1 MNETNLK
8 TIFMNNDTS
17 LETHTSLQ
25 RFKGH
30 IYWNTLYILLNNK
43 IELTTST
50 LSKILAVSLSTND
63 KENSV
68 KLLSSDAYKFLEV
81 FKACQILDSRRL
93 IKQSEKKI
101 SLWESQGVKGKK
113 MNRLKSQ
120 TNNLR
125 EMNEG
130 KNFSLTSSKI
140 NIIKNYWVKCVPKD
154 KLEFYALSYDL
165 DYWKQ
170 FIDMLHTK
178 PTDFQLEWFQSY
190 AFGTPAPS
198 DSIVSV
204 CKGLTTETALE
215 IIKKYTPDYNYLR
228 RLNISLNEET
238 KNFIASYIPIN
249 TLIWWLDELMTDAN
263 AQLVTS
269 KLQTIE
275 DIDLPYGVI
284 VDKLFLLKSRPLLLA
299 EFIKLADRKL
309 KKYSITVEQPVA
321 VLGDA
326 SGSMEIAIKTSSII
340 MSILCAIC
348 NAEMRLFRGT
358 DEKIEKPPKNVN
370 DILMFNNVCRAHSS
384 TAPAA
389 SLYPYLRDNKII
401 KTFLIVTDEGENTSC
416 NGMMFAKMF
425 KEYITT
431 VYPAKLMFISFLVNE
446 TSGTMYNALKT
457 SMPAYMENITRIIFN
472 RQKPDLTK
480 LDDLLAKISQVKIEI
495 PLEESNIVKVY
506 L

>member
-1 MNETNLK
+1 MD
-8 TIFMNNDTS
+8 NDTS

-30 IYWNTLYILLNNK
+30 LYWNTLYILLNNK
-43 IELTTST
+43 MQLTTTT
-50 LSKILAVSLSTND
+50 LAKILAVSLSAND

-68 KLLSSDAYKFLEV
+68 KLLSLDAYKFLEV
-81 FKACQILDSRRL
+81 YKACQILDSRRL
-93 IKQSEKKI
+93 IKQSEKKL
-101 SLWESQGVKGKK
+101 SVWEAQTVKGKK
-113 MNRLKSQ
+113 MNRLKSKI
-120 TNNLR
+120 NNLR

-130 KNFSLTSSKI
+130 QNLSLTCSKI
-140 NIIKNYWVKCVPKD
+140 NLIKEFWVRRVPKD

-165 DYWKQ
+165 GYWKQ
-170 FIDMLHTK
+170 FIDILHTK

-204 CKGLTTETALE
+204 CKNLTTETALD
-215 IIKKYTPDYNYLR
+215 IIKKYMPDYNYLR
-228 RLNISLNEET
+228 RLNISLNNET

-249 TLIWWLDELMTDAN
+249 TLIWWLDELLTDEVS
-263 AQLVTS
+263 QLVIN
-269 KLQTIE
+269 KLKSTE

-284 VDKLFLLKSRPLLLA
+284 VDKLFLLKSRPALFA
-299 EFIKLADRKL
+299 EFTKLADRKL

-340 MSILCAIC
+340 MSILCALC

-358 DEKIEKPPKNVN
+358 DEKIDKPPRNVS
-370 DILMFNNVCRAHSS
+370 DVIMFNNICKAHSS

-389 SLYPYLRDNKII
+389 SLYPYLRDKKVI
-401 KTFLIVTDEGENTSC
+401 KTFLIVTDEEENTKC
-416 NGMMFAKMF
+416 NDMMFAKMF
-425 KEYITT
+425 EEYIMT
-431 VYPAKLMFISFLVNE
+431 VYPAKLVFVSFLANE
-446 TSGTMYNALKT
+446 TSGIMYNGIKAI
-457 SMPAYMENITRIIFN
+457 MPAYMENVTRIIFN

-480 LDDLLAKISQVKIEI
+480 LDDLLAKISHVK
-495 PLEESNIVKVY
+495 LENIVECVNSNSDVIKVC